1 MEKFFNNYSLNDEE
15 INKILIDYRAVIR
28 EASKVKGKLDEECE
42 QRIMIAVYNKLRK
55 NRK

>member
-15 INKILIDYRAVIR
+15 INKILIDYRPVIR

-42 QRIMIAVYNKLRK
+42 QRVMIAVYNKLRK

>member
-15 INKILIDYRAVIR
+15 INKILIDYRSVIR